1 MNPALN
7 WLFYCSSF
15 STLTKCSRIIF
26 FCESEILCWEGSI
39 IFWDYKE
46 DLANTLAVKS
56 LAVIFNVYA
65 KISCDIVIDLEKL
78 VDINHQPIISPF
90 ALFRLYQIQDQLSVH
105 LEQSCVIW
113 NNPYFSCECDLSIF
127 DLVSNWP
134 ISAYLETFSQLLW
147 WQILLDGWDQGWTG
161 HLSRSLIK
169 ISRAFNWAPALTS
182 LLRCSQVVSPGWCLT
197 LIYIFN
203 LKKWFCI
210 AILPM
215 QFIYI
220 RIYLPI
226 LVKTSLFIKK
236 LSKLRTLKLLIS
248 YVSKLH

>member
-113 NNPYFSCECDLSIF
+113 NNPYFSCQCDLSIF

-147 WQILLDGWDQGWTG
+147 CLMADFAWWLGSGLDWSFVKIAYQNQPGIQLGTSS
-161 HLSRSLIK
+161 HL
-169 ISRAFNWAPALTS
+169 AA
-182 LLRCSQVVSPGWCLT
+182 QV
-197 LIYIFN
+197 
-203 LKKWFCI
+203 
-210 AILPM
+210 
-215 QFIYI
+215 
-220 RIYLPI
+220 
-226 LVKTSLFIKK
+226 
-236 LSKLRTLKLLIS
+236 
-248 YVSKLH
+248 